1 MKKSLLFLSLSIMA
15 LCLMPRVAWA
25 GTPTVSLSNGVLTI
39 TSDEAGQLDVS
50 QLTSEQKASC
60 TQIVLSGKFNQS
72 DLEKIQNS
80 QGFTAVTTVDM
91 SEAKFVT
98 TGSAGASNYILY
110 NANGKGNSGY
120 DGARCVEGAQL
131 WQLTSITSQWTAI
144 TDATEQSQATEVY
157 FSDSEKDDY
166 LYRYQDNDKIKIQP
180 ANYYAMKVT
189 RSLAQTT
196 TQPASGNLVTTNASE
211 SELTPANISNVGDY
225 VKYETYDYYKY
236 NISKAWVSKTKAHLE
251 TESPAP
257 TVDMVTDKTESNY
270 TTSTEYLGT
279 ENKWVKFPYDGNG
292 PYYYQTYGKWEVVNL
307 LPDGVTANTPNNITK
322 AQIESNP
329 TVNDGYNLGAY
340 IQFTEGE
347 GESAT
352 TTYYQRVKHWRKLTE
367 TPSSY
372 NERYIYYTSE
382 DIDADD
388 TYDPENRYNNNEG
401 TIIQVP
407 ETYHYY
413 KCEWTR
419 SWDDTVPD
427 LYNSTLVGE
436 KPSTFEGYN
445 ENQVV
450 KVLNSTTYYQ
460 LEETRTWEGPY
471 TSLPNGKELTAT
483 LTTENEQTEADKLES
498 VKSTY
503 NDGACVRFLDGTALY
518 YKKTSTRNWT
528 QQTYTNGESKTIKF
542 EFANETDMNA
552 NTTALLNDYAII
564 GGTKYVGTGT
574 AWETESGGTYDNYD
588 YSQMKFTY
596 WKETLTTA
604 ITSKYADNSITNG
617 IFDGCK
623 NLTSVD
629 YKAGNVT
636 GFQDHKTSE
645 GYASGLQVTIGK
657 NVTTINSSAFQRC
670 DALTTLTFDKDYS
683 NSNADKLPGIT
694 YPVEMTIEENAF
706 QDCVNLTGVEFPN
719 RVTKIGDTAF
729 ERAGNSTDEFTVTFE
744 RRRKV
749 DDGNVSIDH
758 DTNLTIGSGAFQECS
773 KLKDLSLPIRL
784 SSMGSNAFAYTSSL
798 TKLEIR
804 EDVENARLKTI
815 PSGAFLDSGIKEV
828 VIPRSVTE
836 IQAGAFQE
844 CFDIEKITFQKQNGD
859 TQDPLIIRSGAF
871 AGGTESAY
879 KLKDVYVEM
888 LPSERLLV
896 CEVNAFAFVS
906 LVGQTDVTNEQRATL
921 HFDKNAWSYY
931 AGNWKLGL
939 AFDQS
944 NLNAMKDGYTDTAN
958 GYIGGVPNGMA
969 INTGTGYYETG
980 NANTQYAPANG
991 WQQFATTST
1000 GIDVIIPTGDF
1011 CRSYSIPDDY
1021 YIPTVSGS
1029 DIKIAR
1035 LFRVTGFSDGWTEGQ
1050 DKTSQALAN
1059 KAARVATVTEV
1070 TDYIPGN
1077 TGLIVVGIGTEEGYL
1092 IYQKEVEDGV
1102 TVKRYTYNADT
1113 SDTDNC
1119 NLLEP
1124 VCDKNNNQPFAI
1136 NPTDP
1141 YPLPAGKNSGYRIF
1155 GFMPSSKQFGR
1166 PKPNVILAAD
1176 LAYLKLPVTMFHW
1189 SNEGDANSSTGYES
1203 NSGAKISLVFD
1214 LDEETTGISLRPTI
1228 SQDDTTA
1235 DDAWYTLQGVRVER
1249 PTAKGIYI
1257 HRGKKIMVK

>member
-110 NANGKGNSGY
+110 NANGKGDSGY

-131 WQLTSITSQWTAI
+131 YQLTSITSQWTAI

-166 LYRYQDNDKIKIQP
+166 LYRYQNNDKIKIQP
-180 ANYYAMKVT
+180 ANYYVLKVT
-189 RSLAQTT
+189 RSLAQSN
-196 TQPASGNLVTTNASE
+196 TQPATGSDVTNGATPAE
-211 SELTPANISNVGDY
+211 SELTPAEINTVGDY

-236 NISKAWVSKTKAHLE
+236 NISKSWVSKTKAEFE
-251 TESPAP
+251 TDNTTA
-257 TVDMVTDKTESNY
+257 DYITDKTEEAY
-270 TTSTEYLGT
+270 TTSTEYLYT
-279 ENKWVKFPYDGNG
+279 ENRYVKFAYAGNG
-292 PYYYQTYGKWEVVNL
+292 PYLYERYGKWESVTE
-307 LPDGVTANTPNNITK
+307 LPSGATAQTPNSITK
-322 AQIESNP
+322 TDID
-329 TVNDGYNLGAY
+329 NDATTNADNYGIGTY
-340 IQFTEGE
+340 IQLTDGDN
-347 GESAT
+347 
-352 TTYYQRVKHWRKLTE
+352 TYYYKRTAHWRSVSTVPEGKNAE
-367 TPSSY
+367 TV
-372 NERYIYYTSE
+372 TSFTKE
-382 DIDADD
+382 DIDGDD
-388 TYDPENRYNNNEG
+388 TYDPYNSYGNEG
-401 TIIQVP
+401 TYISVTN
-407 ETYHYY
+407 EGYHYY
-413 KCEWTR
+413 KCVWTR
-419 SWDDTVPD
+419 SWDNTDPD
-427 LYNSTLVGE
+427 NNATLVNAV
-436 KPSTFEGYN
+436 PNTFDGYN

-503 NDGACVRFLDGTALY
+503 NDGAYVRFLDGTALY

-528 QQTYTNGESKTIKF
+528 QQTYTNGESRTIKF
-542 EFANETDMNA
+542 EFADTNEMNA
-552 NTTALLNDYAII
+552 NTTAQLNDYAII

-574 AWETESGGTYDNYD
+574 GWEDASTSTSDKYD

-617 IFDGCK
+617 IFQDCK
-623 NLTSVD
+623 KLTSVD

-645 GYASGLQVTIGK
+645 GYASGLEVTIGK

-683 NSNADKLPGIT
+683 DSNADKLPGIT

-719 RVTKIGDTAF
+719 RVSKIGDTAF
-729 ERAGNSTDEFTVTFE
+729 QRAGNNTDEFTVTFE

-758 DTNLTIGSGAFQECS
+758 DTNLTIGSGAFQECR

-804 EDVENARLKTI
+804 EDVENARLKII

-844 CFDIEKITFQKQNGD
+844 CFDIEKITFQKQNGNK
-859 TQDPLIIRSGAF
+859 QDPLIIRSGAF

-879 KLKDVYVEM
+879 KLKDVYVDM

-939 AFDQS
+939 AFNQS

-980 NANTQYAPANG
+980 DENTQYAPANG

-1059 KAARVATVTEV
+1059 NATRVATVTEV

-1102 TVKRYTYNADT
+1102 TVKRYTYNSDT

-1141 YPLPAGKNSGYRIF
+1141 YPLPAGKQSGYRIF

-1189 SNEGDANSSTGYES
+1189 SNEGTANGSTGYD
-1203 NSGAKISLVFD
+1203 NQGAKISLVFD